1 MRHRMF
7 RNRLAGTPNRDILP
21 EDAARLGSLIGNW
34 IGAGGLVVTGRDY
47 NPPSRMIKRAVIS
60 GLMSMGLD
68 VMDLRDAVLG
78 EVSYAIKRF
87 GASAGIHVSMHP
99 RIKDGIRF
107 RILGN
112 PGYEIMG
119 EGLKNIIE
127 AEIKERPPPTRVGWL
142 YYLEHI
148 HKIYVASLTAFI
160 DRNAIET
167 KGFRI
172 IIDTCYGPADRIIQE
187 LLPELNVKYVLLNP
201 SKPGKYESYTYPL
214 RDDIMEV
221 ARIVSSTNADIGVI
235 LNSDASSILI
245 IDGHGNVLLP
255 EEAALLLAYGAPE
268 GSTVAVES
276 STLEML
282 DDWLREKGIRAVRVE
297 GEDELI
303 ALTVRERPLMALNSR
318 GNYVHPLF
326 SLGYD
331 AILTLM
337 RILEVI
343 SKNNVRPEDILTE
356 TRRSLNARRV
366 KLPPEELRGREDY
379 LSFMGGYRGRS
390 GEALILDPHDP
401 DTMIAI
407 SNRT

>member
-1 MRHRMF
+1 MADFTAKDVQNLRQ
-7 RNRLAGTPNRDILP
+7 LP
-21 EDAARLGSLIGNW
+21 
-34 IGAGGLVVTGRDY
+34 GAGMMDAKKALVENDG
-47 NPPSRMIKRAVIS
+47 
-60 GLMSMGLD
+60 
-68 VMDLRDAVLG
+68 DA
-78 EVSYAIKRF
+78 
-87 GASAGIHVSMHP
+87 
-99 RIKDGIRF
+99 
-107 RILGN
+107 
-112 PGYEIMG
+112 
-119 EGLKNIIE
+119 
-127 AEIKERPPPTRVGWL
+127 
-142 YYLEHI
+142 
-148 HKIYVASLTAFI
+148 
-160 DRNAIET
+160 
-167 KGFRI
+167 
-172 IIDTCYGPADRIIQE
+172 
-187 LLPELNVKYVLLNP
+187 
-201 SKPGKYESYTYPL
+201 
-214 RDDIMEV
+214 
-221 ARIVSSTNADIGVI
+221 
-235 LNSDASSILI
+235 
-245 IDGHGNVLLP
+245 
-255 EEAALLLAYGAPE
+255 EAAAQ
-268 GSTVAVES
+268 
-276 STLEML
+276 
-282 DDWLREKGIRAVRVE
+282 WLREKGIRAVRVE